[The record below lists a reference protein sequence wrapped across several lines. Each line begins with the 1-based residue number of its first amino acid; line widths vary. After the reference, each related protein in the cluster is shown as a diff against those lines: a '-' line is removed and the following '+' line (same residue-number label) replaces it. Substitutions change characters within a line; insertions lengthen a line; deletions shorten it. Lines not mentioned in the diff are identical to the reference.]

1 MPNYGTNGQTIVGFI
16 SDTGVKG
23 LANLA
28 AANLDLVIFSFGIND
43 IRQNNLTKDQLKI
56 I

>member
-28 AANLDLVIFSFGIND
+28 ATRFSNIFIWY
-43 IRQNNLTKDQLKI
+43 K
-56 I
+56 

>member
-1 MPNYGTNGQTIVGFI
+1 MVKLLLVI

-28 AANLDLVIFSFGIND
+28 ATNLDLVIFSWY
-43 IRQNNLTKDQLKI
+43 K
-56 I
+56 